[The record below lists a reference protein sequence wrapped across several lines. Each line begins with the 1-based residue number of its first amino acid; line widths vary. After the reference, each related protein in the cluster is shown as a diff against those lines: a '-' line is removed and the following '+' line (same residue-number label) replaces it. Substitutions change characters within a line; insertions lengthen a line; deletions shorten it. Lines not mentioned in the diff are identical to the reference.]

1 MSDSRPRSSTPKA
14 PSEGRVLAGTTDQ
27 LRAWSRGNAGAGEQA
42 AELVYTELH
51 DRAMGYLRRER
62 SGHVLQPTAL
72 VNEAFLRLMDLR
84 QIDWRSR
91 SHFVAVAAIMMRRI
105 LVDYARSHSATKRGG
120 SRCRVPLREDMA
132 ASSPDVDLLDLNTAL
147 EELAA
152 RDAQLVRVV
161 ELRYFGGL
169 SIEEAAEVLEISTAT
184 VKREWNMA
192 RAWLSR
198 RLVGGPAGDVESDR

>member
-1 MSDSRPRSSTPKA
+1 M
-14 PSEGRVLAGTTDQ
+14 
-27 LRAWSRGNAGAGEQA
+27 
-42 AELVYTELH
+42 YTELH
-51 DRAMGYLRRER
+51 DRAMAYLRRER

-198 RLVGGPAGDVESDR
+198 RLLAGPAGDVESDR